1 MFKNIPFYKKKT
13 KRKKVGVA
21 LGSGSSRGWAHIGV
35 LDALDKNGIKVD
47 YIAGTSIGSFV
58 GAIYAAGELKSLK
71 NFASKMRRKDVLNNL
86 DFTFPRYGFLTTDK
100 VSNMFNMHTNIKQFS
115 ELNIPLKVVATNLL
129 TGEQVIIGSGNIIEA
144 VSASGSVPGIVVPY
158 VRNKEIL
165 VDGGLVNPVP
175 VDIVRDMGADIVIAI
190 DLSKDIIDHRF
201 KKQKKRSKEN
211 IDQKLYSEIYFKNIE
226 NPIVQKLTKH
236 LTKAEKVVFEKVGS
250 WKKTKIELPNIFE
263 TFSTSIDIM
272 ETQIAKA
279 NFQIS
284 KPDVIIHPKL
294 ANLNFFDFNLG
305 KKAIDEGYKRTME
318 KMEEIK
324 SLIDQ

>member
-1 MFKNIPFYKKKT
+1 
-13 KRKKVGVA
+13 
-21 LGSGSSRGWAHIGV
+21 
-35 LDALDKNGIKVD
+35 
-47 YIAGTSIGSFV
+47 
-58 GAIYAAGELKSLK
+58 
-71 NFASKMRRKDVLNNL
+71 
-86 DFTFPRYGFLTTDK
+86 
-100 VSNMFNMHTNIKQFS
+100 
-115 ELNIPLKVVATNLL
+115 
-129 TGEQVIIGSGNIIEA
+129 
-144 VSASGSVPGIVVPY
+144 
-158 VRNKEIL
+158 
-165 VDGGLVNPVP
+165 
-175 VDIVRDMGADIVIAI
+175 MGADIVIAI

-284 KPDVIIHPKL
+284 KPDVIIRPKL
-294 ANLNFFDFNLG
+294 SDLNFFDFNLG
-305 KKAIDEGYKRTME
+305 KKAIDEGYKRTMG

-324 SLIDQ
+324 SLINQ

>member
-1 MFKNIPFYKKKT
+1 MLKNIPFYKKKT

-35 LDALDKNGIKVD
+35 LDALDKNGIKID

-71 NFASKMRRKDVLNNL
+71 KFASEMRRKDVLNNL

-129 TGEQVIIGSGNIIEA
+129 TGEQVIIDSGNIIEA

-175 VDIVRDMGADIVIAI
+175 VDIVKDMGADIVIAI
-190 DLSKDIIDHRF
+190 DLSKDIIDRKF
-201 KKQKKRSKEN
+201 RKQKKRSKAN

-250 WKKTKIELPNIFE
+250 WKKKKIELPNIFE
-263 TFSTSIDIM
+263 TFYTSIDHM
-272 ETQIAKA
+272 ETQIAKE
-279 NFQIS
+279 N
-284 KPDVIIHPKL
+284 
-294 ANLNFFDFNLG
+294 
-305 KKAIDEGYKRTME
+305 
-318 KMEEIK
+318 
-324 SLIDQ
+324 